1 MSGLR
6 ITSVNSQNLRALDG
20 DAQPI
25 RDETDGRLDAKIEV
39 LRAFC
44 AANDHVVLTPDLR
57 DAILKQGPGSVDLE
71 AMSLALS
78 NLEFEVNATY
88 VAALSLT
95 KFPVLAQ
102 MSEDQ
107 FVIILGQD
115 GGEVE
120 LYDTSSPNNRA
131 KVALD
136 QFEAFFTGHLLQ
148 ITKKPDVQKTEKK
161 QSSNPR
167 KHIGFGAPLPPIV
180 VSSGKLCWDLLCQ
193 TYWPWPSHSLHYKSM
208 IVLSRT
214 SPRQHYGF
222 WHSGRSSR

>member
-6 ITSVNSQNLRALDG
+6 ITSANSQNLRALDG
-20 DAQPI
+20 AAQPI
-25 RDETDGRLDAKIEV
+25 RDEIDTRLDAKIEV

-44 AANDHVVLTPDLR
+44 AVNDHVIPIQDLR
-57 DAILKQGPGSVDLE
+57 DAIVRQDPGSVDLE
-71 AMSLALS
+71 SMSLALHELQFDPS
-78 NLEFEVNATY
+78 ATY

-115 GGEVE
+115 GGEVV

-131 KVALD
+131 MVALD

-148 ITKKPDVQKTEKK
+148 VTKIPEAQKMDKK
-161 QSSNPR
+161 TAFEP
-167 KHIGFGAPLPPIV
+167 K
-180 VSSGKLCWDLLCQ
+180 
-193 TYWPWPSHSLHYKSM
+193 
-208 IVLSRT
+208 
-214 SPRQHYGF
+214 
-222 WHSGRSSR
+222 

>member
-25 RDETDGRLDAKIEV
+25 RDETDTRLDTKIEV
-39 LRAFC
+39 LRVFC
-44 AANDHVVLTPDLR
+44 AANDHVVPTPDLR

-78 NLEFEVNATY
+78 ELEFEVNATY

-148 ITKKPDVQKTEKK
+148 VTKKPEVQKTDKK
-161 QSSNPR
+161 NSCRTQGNALVLERLYPLSSSIWGNCAGVLCVKP
-167 KHIGFGAPLPPIV
+167 IGRGHRT
-180 VSSGKLCWDLLCQ
+180 LCFAGL
-193 TYWPWPSHSLHYKSM
+193 
-208 IVLSRT
+208 
-214 SPRQHYGF
+214 
-222 WHSGRSSR
+222 